1 MNYLSEQNKLLD
13 DIHHRIRQTEHE
25 LLKAIQIVI
34 DNKALYGDVEE
45 YKFRNLLR
53 VSETTESLE
62 VIKNYLRYELGREKK
77 WGTGENSLSATI
89 IKDID
94 GKIKEIAQKI
104 EQEVQ
109 FSDFN
114 LIWLELIR
122 RYFGYGVYYAQ
133 FINSSHLIEIE
144 QSVSRLSREEQLWL
158 VDRIIHNMKLNTMRE
173 IANKR
178 ASHIPNLT
186 HESIEQQL
194 ANMANDPAIQAEI
207 AAINQEF
214 ANTEMDGL
222 GDQ

>member
-1 MNYLSEQNKLLD
+1 M
-13 DIHHRIRQTEHE
+13 
-25 LLKAIQIVI
+25 
-34 DNKALYGDVEE
+34 
-45 YKFRNLLR
+45 
-53 VSETTESLE
+53 
-62 VIKNYLRYELGREKK
+62 
-77 WGTGENSLSATI
+77 
-89 IKDID
+89 
-94 GKIKEIAQKI
+94 
-104 EQEVQ
+104 
-109 FSDFN
+109 
-114 LIWLELIR
+114 R